1 MNHLKTEPNIEI
13 HSAPPLVEG
22 AGGRLFHFKQFTI
35 QQDQCAMKV
44 GTDGVLL
51 GSWTDV
57 SGIQSILDIGTGTGL
72 IALMLAQR
80 SPATICGI
88 EIDENAALQAIE
100 NVNNSP
106 WRERIKI
113 EATSLQV
120 FVKNTGCRFDL
131 IVSNPPYFNKS
142 LKNPDI
148 QRSVA
153 RHADSLSQEDLITA
167 ACALLSDAG
176 RLSVILPAAEGAEF
190 ILRAESSRLYCSKKT
205 KVIPRIG
212 ASEKRLLLEFSR
224 TKEVCREDSLLIE
237 RERHDYSDEFRGL
250 TKDYYLDKSI

>member
-1 MNHLKTEPNIEI
+1 MSN
-13 HSAPPLVEG
+13 SY
-22 AGGRLFHFKQFTI
+22 FQFKQFTI
-35 QQDQCAMKV
+35 EQDRCAMKV

-51 GSWTDV
+51 GAWTDV
-57 SGIQSILDIGTGTGL
+57 SGVQSILDIGTGTGL

-80 SPATICGI
+80 SSAAIYGI
-88 EIDENAALQAIE
+88 EIDTNAAAQAIE

-113 EATSLQV
+113 EVTSLQV
-120 FVKNTGCRFDL
+120 FVKNTDCRFDL

-167 ACALLSDAG
+167 ACALLSDSG
-176 RLSVILPAAEGAEF
+176 RLSVILPAAEGEGF
-190 ILRAESSRLYCSKKT
+190 ILRAESSWLYCSKKT

-212 ASEKRLLLEFSR
+212 VPEKRLLLEFSR
-224 TKEVCREDSLLIE
+224 MKGVCREDSLLIE
-237 RERHDYSDEFRGL
+237 KARHDYSDLFKGL
-250 TKDYYLDKSI
+250 TKEYYLDK

>member
-1 MNHLKTEPNIEI
+1 MSN
-13 HSAPPLVEG
+13 SY
-22 AGGRLFHFKQFTI
+22 FQFKQFTI
-35 QQDQCAMKV
+35 EQDQCAMKV

-51 GSWTDV
+51 GAWTDV

-80 SPATICGI
+80 SSAAIYGI
-88 EIDENAALQAIE
+88 EIDENAAAQAIE

-113 EATSLQV
+113 EAISLQT
-120 FVKNTGCRFDL
+120 FVKNTDCRFDL

-142 LKNPDI
+142 LKNPDT

-167 ACALLSDAG
+167 TCALLSDTG
-176 RLSVILPAAEGAEF
+176 RLAVILPAAEGEEF
-190 ILRAESSRLYCSKKT
+190 ILRAESSRLYCSKKM

-212 ASEKRLLLEFSR
+212 ATEKRLLLEFSR
-224 TKEVCREDSLLIE
+224 MKGVCREDSLLIE
-237 RERHDYSDEFRGL
+237 KSRHNYSDEFRTL
-250 TKDYYLDKSI
+250 TREYYLDK